1 MARVTAYNT
10 NGPLPNAGDDHDA
23 LPNEGDGEGPA
34 HENDTVDGNKEA
46 EKQEIEIAEKPTK
59 KRKAKGAV
67 VEPSGGS
74 KPEKKLEKK
83 PEKKPEENNCGKKPA
98 HGKKRKAE
106 AEVTAEVGKK
116 SEDKKDVRGKGAVPK
131 TFARRNRPSTEGGAL
146 KWDALHQV
154 FFERIKPAVV
164 AHSARQDWV
173 GLVAFLGL
181 GLVCQLI

>member
-1 MARVTAYNT
+1 MGEERTRKGRGKGQGKGRGRKVARVTAYNT

-74 KPEKKLEKK
+74 K
-83 PEKKPEENNCGKKPA
+83 A
-98 HGKKRKAE
+98 
-106 AEVTAEVGKK
+106 
-116 SEDKKDVRGKGAVPK
+116 
-131 TFARRNRPSTEGGAL
+131 
-146 KWDALHQV
+146 
-154 FFERIKPAVV
+154 
-164 AHSARQDWV
+164 
-173 GLVAFLGL
+173 
-181 GLVCQLI
+181 